1 MKHGKRPTIRQKS
14 LMNEAGLN
22 PKEWLVT
29 KNLDFEIHIVHKQTK
44 EEKVIAA

>member
-1 MKHGKRPTIRQKS
+1 MKHGKRPTNKHKQ
-14 LMNEAGLN
+14 LMSDAGLN

-29 KNLDFEIHIVHKQTK
+29 KNLDCEIHIVHKQTK